1 MPVMNNVRHVTEHRD
16 AQMSDNQTSW
26 SELFNA
32 ENRGSAIALSGGA
45 ALYAINSYIVITILP
60 SVVQDIGG
68 LAWYAWNMTLFVV
81 SSILGSALSARLM
94 RKAGPRG
101 GYLTAAG
108 IFMLGAALCAMAPTM
123 QVLLLGRAIQGLGGG
138 FLFALSYAMIN
149 LVFQESLWPR
159 AMALI
164 SAMWG
169 IATLVGPAIGG
180 IFAELHA
187 WRFAFG
193 MLIPITMLFGVL
205 VWRTLP
211 AQQSKKQSVEPLPF
225 MQLILLT
232 GSVLVVSAGSLS
244 THGWVNLTG
253 FIIAIFMLMLIRH
266 YEFNAK
272 VRLLPRNALSLS
284 SPLCGLYITM
294 SLLMI
299 GLGCE
304 IYVPYM
310 LQHLHGLTP
319 LAAGYMTAAAAAG
332 WTLSEMTSAGW
343 SGRRANQAIVAGP
356 VVLAVGLLLLLISI
370 PVVFGSAWLNFSG
383 IILGLTFAGFGIGLG
398 WPHLLTRILQ
408 QSSDQ
413 EKEMAGASITLVQSF
428 AAALGVALAGTVANL
443 SGVNQGNSGAEN
455 AAFWLFLLFIIPAI
469 LGFFTALR
477 SIKKRRAMSSQP
489 LVCDKG

>member
-1 MPVMNNVRHVTEHRD
+1 
-16 AQMSDNQTSW
+16 MSENESGW
-26 SELFNA
+26 SGLFSA
-32 ENRGSAIALSGGA
+32 ENRGSAVALSAGV
-45 ALYAINSYIVITILP
+45 ALYATNSYIVITILP

-101 GYLTAAG
+101 SYLTATG
-108 IFMLGAALCAMAPTM
+108 IFMAGAALCAAAPSM

-149 LVFQESLWPR
+149 LVFKESLWPR

-187 WRFAFG
+187 WRYAFG
-193 MLIPITMLFGVL
+193 LLVPVTLLFGVL

-211 AQQSKKQSVEPLPF
+211 AQQAKPQAAEPLPF
-225 MQLILLT
+225 VQLALLT

-244 THGWVNLTG
+244 THGWVNLG
-253 FIIAIFMLMLIRH
+253 GIVIAILMVMLLRRR
-266 YEFNAK
+266 EFSSK
-272 VRLLPRNALSLS
+272 VRLLPRNSLSLS
-284 SPLCGLYITM
+284 SPLCWLYMTM
-294 SLLMI
+294 ALLMI

-310 LQHLHGLTP
+310 LQHLHGQTP
-319 LAAGYMTAAAAAG
+319 LAAGYITAAAAAG

-343 SGRRANQAIVAGP
+343 TGRRANQAIVSGP
-356 VVLAVGLLLLLISI
+356 AILAVGLLLMLIAI
-370 PVVFGSAWLNFSG
+370 PVVFGPPWFNLSG
-383 IILGLTFAGFGIGLG
+383 IVLGLTLAGFGIGLG
-398 WPHLLTRILQ
+398 WPHLLTRVLQ
-408 QSSDQ
+408 QADEQ
-413 EKEMAGASITLVQSF
+413 EKETAGASITLVQSF
-428 AAALGVALAGTVANL
+428 AAALGAALAGTIANL
-443 SGVNQGNSGAEN
+443 AGVNGGGADAASN
-455 AAFWLFLLFIIPAI
+455 AAFWLFVAFIIPSA
-469 LGFFTALR
+469 LGIFTAWR
-477 SIKKRRAMSSQP
+477 SVSQRRLSHPDRLACS
-489 LVCDKG
+489 KG